1 MVEERERIG
10 SNARSVDG
18 VVDNVFFLDTVS
30 LLDEI
35 EVVFSSPETH
45 LLTPYEEWD
54 GTQTGGDLDTC

>member
-30 LLDEI
+30 LLNEI
-35 EVVFSSPETH
+35 EVVLSSPETH
-45 LLTPYEEWD
+45 LLTPDEKWD
-54 GTQTGGDLDTC
+54 GTQTGGDLYTC

>member
-30 LLDEI
+30 LLDES

-45 LLTPYEEWD
+45 LLTPDEEWD